1 MPRIQGRINK
11 LYDNRFKDGQKVTYP
26 YYKMFVG
33 SDELRIYTDQN
44 IDFKEGDEV
53 GLTYAVSKKN
63 NWYVTKNPNGGFSIN
78 KIKNSMPD
86 DDLPKSEKEWLSA
99 PVENPTDFNPN
110 KLDNEL
116 VPPHLKKDQQIFV
129 TALLKSSIEGSF
141 LNPFE
146 REKVDKAILEFKDI
160 YNINFK

>member
-26 YYKMFVG
+26 YFKMFVG

-99 PVENPTDFNPN
+99 PADAPHDFTPMQYE
-110 KLDNEL
+110 KDGILDKKGLTIFVQGMLQAGIKSDQIKVSDKQGLEL
-116 VPPHLKKDQQIFV
+116 VTTDLIDLYKRITK
-129 TALLKSSIEGSF
+129 
-141 LNPFE
+141 
-146 REKVDKAILEFKDI
+146 
-160 YNINFK
+160 

>member
-26 YYKMFVG
+26 YYKMFIG
-33 SDELRIYTDQN
+33 NDELRIYTDQN

-78 KIKNSMPD
+78 KIENSMPD

-99 PVENPTDFNPN
+99 PADAPHDFTPMQYE
-110 KLDNEL
+110 KDGILDKKGLTIFVQGMLQAGIKSDQIKVSDKEGLEL
-116 VPPHLKKDQQIFV
+116 VTTDLIDLYKRITK
-129 TALLKSSIEGSF
+129 
-141 LNPFE
+141 
-146 REKVDKAILEFKDI
+146 
-160 YNINFK
+160 